1 MTQGLASETIGV
13 RLARI
18 ADRLPD
24 KIAVVEQET
33 QITFGQLDAAATTIA
48 RRIVA
53 TSEGGPGI
61 VCLFFENKLPAIKAI
76 FGACR
81 SGHAY
86 APLDAGDPEERLRFI
101 LRDSEPIALLTEAR
115 LQDRA
120 RKIAPPGCA
129 VIDIE
134 RVQVGDH
141 APQLPIVACDAPV
154 FLYYTSGSTGQ
165 PKGVS
170 QTHGNLLFFADAYA
184 KALRIGPEDRLSLLY
199 TLSVSAA
206 NNAVFR
212 ALLYGATLCAYD
224 IRRDGIPQLVDWLN
238 RERISVLH
246 SVPTVFREMAN
257 RLAPGRLLPHLRAI
271 HLGGESLFSSDV
283 DLFRRH
289 TLEHC
294 ILVNQLASTE
304 ACLIAQHIID
314 HGGPATTSAV
324 VPVGRCIDGVR
335 VEIRRNDGSIAN
347 VDEVGEMIVCSQHL
361 SPGYWRRPELEV
373 AAFSAD
379 PLQPGWR
386 QYKSGDFGSIDEAGD
401 LHFRERKGSRVKI
414 RGHSVDLMEI
424 EAALLSCPDV
434 LQAAVVAIGD
444 ESQMD
449 PVRLI
454 AYVATREDAA
464 RDPLVVRR
472 YLATRLPLYMLPS
485 RIVYLDALPLTAGG
499 KVDRKTLAQIDP
511 MTSNPSRSV
520 EPPQD
525 DVERTVARIIGQLL
539 KVESIG
545 RDDDFFLLGGDSL
558 LGVELQT
565 RLKEEFGVHVGNFH
579 EDATVTRIAANI
591 RRAVA
596 EPATRSQPLPVLIP
610 LWRSGSELPMF
621 LVHGRHGQAFVSP
634 HFMQLL
640 GNNQP
645 AWAFQA
651 RGLDGLR
658 EPHSTIEDMATEYLG
673 EMRTRRPHGP
683 YFLGS
688 LCAGVYIAIVMARLL
703 RDAGETVLPLLLLD
717 PPNIMLRLQRTEEQ
731 FASKMKERRAK
742 GQTAG
747 PVEDPAYMKALL
759 RTATAFEH
767 ALANHR
773 PLAYDG
779 AVCVLSSRQRLRGP
793 DLPYLRQILT
803 GGFKSYEVGTSHADA
818 LDPRNPVFASSLV
831 HCLGLIREA
840 ARQAS

>member
-1 MTQGLASETIGV
+1 MTSGLGSETIGI

-24 KIAVVEQET
+24 KIAIVEKDAR
-33 QITFGQLDAAATTIA
+33 ITFGQLDADASTIA
-48 RRIVA
+48 RQIMA
-53 TSEGGPGI
+53 ASPGGSGV
-61 VCLFFENKLPAIKAI
+61 VCLFFDNKLPAIRAI
-76 FGACR
+76 FGVCR
-81 SGHAY
+81 TGHAY
-86 APLDAGDPEERLRFI
+86 VPLDAGDPEERLRFI
-101 LRDSEPIALLTEAR
+101 LTDSEPIALLTEAR
-115 LQDRA
+115 LYDRA
-120 RKIAPPGCA
+120 RTIAPAGCA

-134 RVQVGDH
+134 RAQHGD
-141 APQLPIVACDAPV
+141 PSLQLPIVACDAPV

-170 QTHGNLLFFADAYA
+170 QTHRNLLFFSDAYA
-184 KALRIGPEDRLSLLY
+184 KALRIGAEDRMSLLY

-206 NNAVFR
+206 NNAIFR

-224 IRRDGIPQLVDWLN
+224 MRRDGIPLLVDWLN

-246 SVPTVFREMAN
+246 CVPTVFREMAN

-271 HLGGESLFSSDV
+271 HLGGESVFSSDV

-304 ACLIAQHIID
+304 ACLIAQNIID
-314 HGGPATTSAV
+314 HRAPAMSAV

-335 VEIRRNDGSIAN
+335 VEIRRDDGSIAGVN
-347 VDEVGEMIVCSQHL
+347 EVGEMIVYSQHL
-361 SPGYWRRPELEV
+361 SPGYWRRPELEA

-386 QYKSGDFGSIDEAGD
+386 RYKSGDFGSMDEAGN

-424 EAALLSCPDV
+424 EAALLSCPNV
-434 LQAAVVAIGD
+434 LQAAVIAIGD
-444 ESQMD
+444 ESKMD

-454 AYVATREDAA
+454 AYVAARQDAA
-464 RDPLVVRR
+464 RDPLAVRR
-472 YLATRLPLYMLPS
+472 HLATRLPLYMLPS
-485 RIVYLDALPLTAGG
+485 GIVYLDALPLTAGG
-499 KVDRKTLAQIDP
+499 KVDRKALTQVAP
-511 MTSNPSRSV
+511 MAASPERSV

-525 DVERTVARIIGQLL
+525 DNERTVARIVGQLL
-539 KVESIG
+539 KVEPIG

-558 LGVELQT
+558 LGVELQA
-565 RLKEEFGVHVGNFH
+565 RLKQAFGVHVGNFH
-579 EDATVTRIAANI
+579 EDATVAGIAANI
-591 RRAVA
+591 RRAVS
-596 EPATRSQPLPVLIP
+596 EPAARSQPIPVLVP
-610 LWRSGSELPMF
+610 LWRGGSEPPLF

-640 GNNQP
+640 GDNQP

-658 EPHSTIEDMATEYLG
+658 EPHSTVEDMAAEYLG
-673 EMRTRRPHGP
+673 EMRMRRPHGP
-683 YFLGS
+683 YFLGA
-688 LCAGVYIAIVMARLL
+688 LCAGVYIAIVMARSL
-703 RDAGETVLPLLLLD
+703 REAGETVLPLLLLD
-717 PPNIMLRLQRTEEQ
+717 PPSIMLRMQRTEEQ
-731 FASKMKERRAK
+731 FVSKMKERKAK
-742 GQTAG
+742 GQIAG

-759 RTATAFEH
+759 HTATAFEH

-773 PLAYDG
+773 PLPYDG
-779 AVCVLSSRQRLRGP
+779 DVYVLSSRQRLRGP
-793 DLPYLRQILT
+793 DPLHLRQILT
-803 GGFKSYEVGTSHADA
+803 GNLKYYDVGSSHADA
-818 LDPRNPVFASSLV
+818 LNPRNPVFASSLM
-831 HCLGLIREA
+831 HCVGLIREA
-840 ARQAS
+840 ARAG